1 MKDDQ
6 INKYPCKCV
15 NTAICFWHWVYGIIW
30 SLLEGEGEVFY
41 LSHLFIRSED
51 TTSIGEKGSIRIKQ
65 KTKKN
70 EPKVHKLQRLSKL
83 KKGNSISVCYSYDN
97 DNSSQE

>member
-1 MKDDQ
+1 MFKITRMKDDQ
-6 INKYPCKCV
+6 INKYPYKCV

-41 LSHLFIRSED
+41 LSYLFIRSED

-70 EPKVHKLQRLSKL
+70 EPKVHKL
-83 KKGNSISVCYSYDN
+83 
-97 DNSSQE
+97 